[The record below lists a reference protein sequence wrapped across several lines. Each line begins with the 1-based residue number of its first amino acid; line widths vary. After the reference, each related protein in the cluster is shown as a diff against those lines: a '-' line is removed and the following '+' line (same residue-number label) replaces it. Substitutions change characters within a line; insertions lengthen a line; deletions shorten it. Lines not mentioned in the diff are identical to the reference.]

1 MKVAEE
7 ALSILF
13 LRFRVLTLTYPL
25 DADVKLSILILRFPS
40 RSLARGGFLAGA
52 GFQSFFEIHRYRVY
66 EGPLLENLSIL
77 FLRFKSVQQSLPPA
91 SEMRLTFN
99 PLFEIPRRMLWRFAA
114 AWSYLSILFLRFRN
128 TIITT
133 CYDGLC
139 SFNPLFEIQRKLTEG
154 SSKWSGLSI
163 LFLRFI

>member
-77 FLRFKSVQQSLPPA
+77 FLRFNDCTAV
-91 SEMRLTFN
+91 
-99 PLFEIPRRMLWRFAA
+99 WRFRGRPH
-114 AWSYLSILFLRFRN
+114 LSILFLRFHRV
-128 TIITT
+128 
-133 CYDGLC
+133 
-139 SFNPLFEIQRKLTEG
+139 
-154 SSKWSGLSI
+154 
-163 LFLRFI
+163 